1 MPANWTSWV
10 AVLLRTESVHV
21 MVPVLVPVVTLAYA
35 DVSLTT
41 VTAPHETPDTP
52 EGVNVGGVASQVVP
66 EPVHVTTV
74 TVLVLSTG
82 GETESVDATR
92 AGS

>member
-1 MPANWTSWV
+1 V
-10 AVLLRTESVHV
+10 I
-21 MVPVLVPVVTLAYA
+21 VPVLVPVVTSAWA
-35 DVSLTT
+35 CVSLST

-52 EGVNVGGVASQVVP
+52 DGVNVGGVPSQDVP

-82 GETESVDATR
+82 GETERVVVTR
-92 AGS
+92 AGL